1 MTQQAIFDSDDYR
14 FMARALRLAENGLYT
29 CDPNPRV
36 GCVLVRGGEIVGEG
50 WHQRA
55 GGPHAEIVALTA
67 AGKRARGATA
77 YVTLEPCCHHGRT
90 PPCTE
95 ALVRAGVA
103 RVVTAMLDPNPRV
116 SGKGLEKL
124 HQDGIRTECG
134 LLAEQAAAL
143 NPGFVKR
150 MRTGLPFVRSKLAM
164 SLDGRTALA
173 SGESQWITS
182 QAARND
188 VHRLRARSSAILTG
202 IGTVLADD
210 PALTARLEGD
220 VEVLQPTRVIL
231 DSRPRLSSTA
241 KVLRQPGSTLVFTLG
256 MDQDAVR
263 RLEDAGAEV
272 VRVTAGA
279 DGKPQ
284 LSAVLSECGKRG
296 CNELLFEAGAQL
308 NGALLRAGVVDE
320 WVIYLA
326 PCVLGDEAQG
336 SFRLPGLTR
345 MMDRPEFEVRDVRQV
360 GRDLRLLL
368 NPLSRG
374 GERGA

>member
-1 MTQQAIFDSDDYR
+1 MTEQATFDSDDHR

-50 WHQRA
+50 WHRWA
-55 GGPHAEIVALTA
+55 GGPHAEIVALAA
-67 AGKRARGATA
+67 AGKHARGATV

-95 ALVRAGVA
+95 ALMRAGVA
-103 RVVTAMLDPNPRV
+103 RVVTAMQDPNPRV
-116 SGKGLEKL
+116 SGKGLETL
-124 HQDGIRTECG
+124 RRDGIRTECG
-134 LLAEQAAAL
+134 LLAEEAAAL

-150 MRTGLPFVRSKLAM
+150 MQTGLPFVRSKLAM

-173 SGESQWITS
+173 SGESQWITG
-182 QAARND
+182 QAARKD
-188 VHRLRARSSAILTG
+188 VHRLRARSSAIVTG

-231 DSRPRLSSTA
+231 DSRPRLPPTA
-241 KVLRQPGSTLVFTLG
+241 RVLQQPGSIVVFTLG
-256 MDQDAVR
+256 QDWDAIR
-263 RLEDAGAEV
+263 RLQEAGAEV
-272 VRVTAGA
+272 VTVAA
-279 DGKPQ
+279 DTEGKPE
-284 LSAVLSECGKRG
+284 LAAVLSECGKRG
-296 CNELLFEAGAQL
+296 FNELLFEAGARL
-308 NGALLRAGVVDE
+308 NGALLRAGVVEE

-326 PCVLGDEAQG
+326 PCVLGDEALG
-336 SFRLPGLTR
+336 TFRLSGLTR
-345 MMDRPEFEVRDVRQV
+345 MTDRPELAIRDVRRV

-368 NPLSRG
+368 GPVSRDA
-374 GERGA
+374 ERGS